1 MTLGLLLDSRVELG
15 IDEAA
20 LLLALP
26 SLTLPVV
33 QTGLNLVT
41 SLELFVRTAYTQI
54 IPVIGQ
60 VNPADYN
67 LWETA
72 IYEAYL
78 TELSQLVY
86 GGNNFFYCTLK
97 ILFLIF
103 FC

>member
-1 MTLGLLLDSRVELG
+1 MFRRLAYSLVFFVQDVTLGLLLDSRVELG

-67 LWETA
+67 LWETV

-78 TELSQLVY
+78 TEFNTFAQS
-86 GGNNFFYCTLK
+86 G
-97 ILFLIF
+97 
-103 FC
+103 